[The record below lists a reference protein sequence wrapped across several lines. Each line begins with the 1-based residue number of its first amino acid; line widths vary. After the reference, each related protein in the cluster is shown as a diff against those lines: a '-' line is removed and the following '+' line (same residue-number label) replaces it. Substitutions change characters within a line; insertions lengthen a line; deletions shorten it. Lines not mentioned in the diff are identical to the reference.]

1 MIQRVLIAGGAGFL
15 GSHLVHG
22 FAQQGWQVTVIDGLL
37 PSTGGQAGHVADVPG
52 VEFIAQPIAEVS
64 DLSARLDQADL
75 VIDAMAW
82 TAHLLALENPRYDLQ
97 LNADSHL
104 VLLQALRQSKL
115 RRVIYLAS
123 RGQYGNTAVNP
134 LREDSPMEPN
144 DIQGIHKLAAESYF
158 RVMSGRAK
166 LDVLSLRV
174 PNCFGERQPTKGSDL
189 GLIGGFIHD
198 ALQGKTIEVFG
209 TNRGRSI
216 LYAGDLKE
224 IVLRAA
230 QPGTWKGFTALNVP
244 GHYVT
249 INELARMIVRLVGQ
263 GLVVT
268 KDLPPEIK
276 SIDAGSARMDPTKLE
291 QILGAV
297 SYSSLETTLDRTI
310 SWVRQKSL

>member
-1 MIQRVLIAGGAGFL
+1 MPPHVLILGGAGFL
-15 GSHLVHG
+15 GSHLAQG
-22 FAQQGWQVTVIDGLL
+22 FAQQGWRVTVIDGLL
-37 PSTGGQAGHVADVPG
+37 PNTGGQAGHVAGLAG
-52 VEFIAQPIAEVS
+52 VELIDRPIAEVA
-64 DLSARLDQADL
+64 DLSSRLDQAQL

-104 VLLQALRQSKL
+104 VLLQALRASSL

-123 RGQYGNTAVNP
+123 RGQYGSTAIDP

-158 RVMSGRAK
+158 RVMAGRAK
-166 LDVLSLRV
+166 LDVLSLRI

-189 GLIGGFIHD
+189 GLIGSFIHD

-209 TNRGRSI
+209 NSRGRSV
-216 LYAGDLKE
+216 LYAGDLTD

-230 QPGTWKGFTALNVP
+230 RLDSWKGFTPLNVP

-249 INELARMIVRLVGQ
+249 IADLARIIVRLAGRGQ
-263 GLVVT
+263 AVT
-268 KDLPPEIK
+268 KEMPAEIK

-291 QILGAV
+291 QFLGTV
-297 SYSSLETTLDRTI
+297 SYAPLETTLERTI
-310 SWVRQKSL
+310 SWVRQHSS